1 MQSSFTKTSSGRLKI
16 QLVLWYSFL
25 RYPLENSGEYIFM
38 KLVCNILPPMNE
50 FCYIFFQSYSD
61 IEECHSWL
69 NWDQFYLPNN
79 NNSKGVSSQVRMV
92 EIDFLPLMLGQGLY
106 LEHPLIVHQLCGLQ
120 QRSYLRSIVPCLAPL
135 KWPPKPTVGKTPSE
149 KSRVILF
156 LANSV
161 VNFALSSIR
170 LNPWSCICFINSN
183 CRIFM
188 R

>member
-1 MQSSFTKTSSGRLKI
+1 
-16 QLVLWYSFL
+16 
-25 RYPLENSGEYIFM
+25 
-38 KLVCNILPPMNE
+38 MNV
-50 FCYIFFQSYSD
+50 FYYIFFKSSSD

-79 NNSKGVSSQVRMV
+79 NNSKGVSSQ
-92 EIDFLPLMLGQGLY
+92 
-106 LEHPLIVHQLCGLQ
+106 

-135 KWPPKPTVGKTPSE
+135 KWPPIPTVGKTPSE

-170 LNPWSCICFINSN
+170 LNP
-183 CRIFM
+183 
-188 R
+188 